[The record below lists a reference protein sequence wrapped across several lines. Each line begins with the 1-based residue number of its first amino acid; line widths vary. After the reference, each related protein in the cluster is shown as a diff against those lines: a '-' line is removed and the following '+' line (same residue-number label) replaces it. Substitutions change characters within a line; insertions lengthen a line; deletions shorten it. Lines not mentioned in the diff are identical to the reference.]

1 MSKSTPS
8 LMAPL
13 GLGAVAGYQDRD
25 RLSSLLARARD
36 HAAPPARQGPGPDE
50 GQGGVLADLAATF
63 NHGAANGGGLAGG
76 IGKRMNMFRC
86 TGQETAAESRVAVDR
101 ENESIGPEDLERA
114 IGPEMVVELRQKTGL
129 SRSEILSRLAA
140 TLPQMQKAASCGA
153 ALCVMSQRLAAPVAP
168 CAHRLE
174 RDADMGIAIGFAS
187 LRGKAAE
194 PEVVRRRIA
203 NRPFAGAFGQFHQ
216 A

>member
-8 LMAPL
+8 LMARS
-13 GLGAVAGYQDRD
+13 GLVLSRGIKTVTSCARCRPAPGTMPPRRPSRDPVPTKGRAACWPQHSITGPPRGGA
-25 RLSSLLARARD
+25 L
-36 HAAPPARQGPGPDE
+36 PGDWK
-50 GQGGVLADLAATF
+50 AHD
-63 NHGAANGGGLAGG
+63 
-76 IGKRMNMFRC
+76 MFRC
-86 TGQETAAESRVAVDR
+86 TGQETAAESRVDVDR

-114 IGPEMVVELRQKTGL
+114 IRPEMVAELRQKTGL

-140 TLPQMQKAASCGA
+140 TLPQLQNAASCGA

>member
-1 MSKSTPS
+1 
-8 LMAPL
+8 MALL
-13 GLGAVAGYQDRD
+13 GLSAVAGYQDRD
-25 RLSSLLARARD
+25 KLCSQPPRARD
-36 HAAPPARQGPGPDE
+36 HAAPPAQQGPGPDE
-50 GQGGVLADLAATF
+50 GRGGVLAATF
-63 NHGAANGGGLAGG
+63 NHGAAKGGGLAGG

-140 TLPQMQKAASCGA
+140 TLSQMQKAASCGA
-153 ALCVMSQRLAAPVAP
+153 ALCGMSQRLAAPVAP